1 MLWISVTN
9 LFDNPKQYSSK
20 VGVFMLLI
28 KGNVSETEL
37 YERERE
43 RERELR
49 LSKREV

>member
-1 MLWISVTN
+1 
-9 LFDNPKQYSSK
+9 
-20 VGVFMLLI
+20 MLLI

-43 RERELR
+43 RERERVR